1 VTSEGVARDYL
12 RRAQTR
18 RLALDTFLA
27 AELHGDVMRETQEI
41 VELVLK
47 GALRFVGV
55 EPPKRHDVHDIVER
69 FLGRLPAEWAQV
81 VGELRAMLTALPRS
95 AVEPSTAT
103 RSPARRRRSCT
114 GRTTPGRPWPSPTVC
129 SRCTGGCSVEERE
142 ASDEQRDC
150 Q

>member
-1 VTSEGVARDYL
+1 MTSEGVARDYL

-81 VGELRAMLTALPRS
+81 VGELRAMLDRLA
-95 AVEPSTAT
+95 
-103 RSPARRRRSCT
+103 
-114 GRTTPGRPWPSPTVC
+114 
-129 SRCTGGCSVEERE
+129 EERGR
-142 ASDEQRDC
+142 AFYGDEVSGTPSSELYGPGDARQAVAIADRLLAMYGRLLGGGAGG
-150 Q
+150 